1 LPEAVWFASCRHGK
15 PILFR
20 IIARFGFCGRDIS
33 DRFKQATIVEPVDPF
48 EGGEFHRLGAAPWA
62 TPVDYLGF
70 EQAVDGFGERVV
82 VAVADAA
89 EGSMP
94 ASSRRSV

>member
-1 LPEAVWFASCRHGK
+1 
-15 PILFR
+15 
-20 IIARFGFCGRDIS
+20 
-33 DRFKQATIVEPVDPF
+33 
-48 EGGEFHRLGAAPWA
+48 
-62 TPVDYLGF
+62 VDYLGL